1 MSGRAGKAE
10 SKRDPRGR
18 WLAVAA
24 AGVALELLL
33 SAPAAAC
40 SVCYG
45 RADKGAALVSSARL
59 GVFLLLGITV
69 AMLAAF
75 ARFFFVLRNRALA
88 AERDAIALEWSDLQR
103 SSMP

>member
-1 MSGRAGKAE
+1 MRRA
-10 SKRDPRGR
+10 
-18 WLAVAA
+18 V
-24 AGVALELLL
+24 VALATGWAVQLLL
-33 SAPAAAC
+33 AAPAAAC

-45 RADKGAALVSSARL
+45 RAEGDGAALVSSARL

-88 AERDAIALEWSDLQR
+88 AEREAIALEWSELQR
-103 SSMP
+103 SSTP